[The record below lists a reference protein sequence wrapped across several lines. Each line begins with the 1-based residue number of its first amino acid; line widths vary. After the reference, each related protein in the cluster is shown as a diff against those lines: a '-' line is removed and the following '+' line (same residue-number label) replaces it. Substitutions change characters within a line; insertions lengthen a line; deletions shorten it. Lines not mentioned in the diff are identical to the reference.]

1 MHGTNGVLCFQ
12 QVSEERHQKLMCDLD
27 RSRMRLIRISRERKR
42 LMARRD
48 DLWHRLQA
56 LPLPRDGQQTTPQAL
71 PLPRDG
77 QQTSLQAMPM
87 PRDGRT
93 GSILGS
99 DDDTQ
104 RERAGRAKREC
115 KVTVTAHP
123 FIITRYSNNEGL
135 ERLG

>member
-56 LPLPRDGQQTTPQAL
+56 LPLPRDGH
-71 PLPRDG
+71 
-77 QQTSLQAMPM
+77 QTSLQAMPM